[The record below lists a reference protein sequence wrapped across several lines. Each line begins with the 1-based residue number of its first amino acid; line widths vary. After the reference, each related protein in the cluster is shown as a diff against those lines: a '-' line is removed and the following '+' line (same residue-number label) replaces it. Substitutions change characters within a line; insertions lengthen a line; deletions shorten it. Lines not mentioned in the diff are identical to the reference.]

1 MTELQLYKFCEDKQ
15 LDWRNNNTEL
25 ILWIL
30 FWQLEDFTKMI
41 GYNYLSEGDVEVTL
55 LDDCIALDIV
65 DLCDYFGIEPE
76 NIMKKGNW

>member
-1 MTELQLYKFCEDKQ
+1 MTELQLYKFCEDKG

-25 ILWIL
+25 ILWIP

-55 LDDCIALDIV
+55 LDDCIALDVV
-65 DLCDYFGIEPE
+65 DLCEHFDIEPE
-76 NIMKKGNW
+76 NIMEKGN